1 MRKIYVKLASSL
13 VAVLMAF
20 TMVAGVSY
28 AWLTLSNSPTVNG
41 IQVAIGGGNTIL
53 LAADLTQTVTNEYGN
68 EVVVHYPGPF
78 SETLNLSQYDTYDYL
93 AELAGLT
100 PVSTADGIHWILPAY
115 DENTGALLDLDEF
128 TVDGTLSYA
137 NATEKGAGTYAYV
150 DFWVVS
156 PGAEYK
162 LHVATDTKENE
173 GSFLMELPKAVET
186 EDGFTL
192 GTVDGHVASTARV
205 GFLVNEQVGG
215 TAAMD
220 AYSKSSGYDSRFK
233 SLHGVYQEQGYYE
246 VPGKFTIYEP
256 NATTHPLM
264 DTLEGGYMV
273 TRPLAYD
280 EMTQTIAETDI
291 SDRLTVQESSAW
303 RTMNGELWIE
313 EIFQASLAGRN
324 TAREDE
330 ATAAF
335 YQNYL
340 NGQVTPYVASGKFV
354 TNTGILYDF
363 AYLHD
368 NGGVVEEAMLG
379 ESVYLSGAT
388 EDVFITEL
396 QRNVPQRIRM
406 FIWLEGQ
413 DPDCSNTDAIAAS
426 AFALGLELSGE
437 TK

>member
-41 IQVAIGGGNTIL
+41 IQVAIGGGNTVL

-68 EVVVHYPGPF
+68 KVVVHYPGEF

-93 AELAGLT
+93 SELAGLT
-100 PVSTADGIHWILPAY
+100 PASTTDGIHWILPAY

-128 TVDGTLSYA
+128 TVDGTLAYA
-137 NATEKGAGTYAYV
+137 NITEKDEGTYVYM

-162 LHVATDTKENE
+162 LHVATDTKDSE

-205 GFLVNEQVGG
+205 GFLVNGQVGD
-215 TAAMD
+215 TTAMD

-246 VPGKFTIYEP
+246 TPGKFTIYEP

-273 TRPLAYD
+273 TYPLAYD
-280 EMTQTIAETDI
+280 EMTRTIVEADI
-291 SDRLTVQESSAW
+291 REQLMVQVSSSW
-303 RTMNGELWIE
+303 RVLDGERWID
-313 EIFQASLAGRN
+313 EIFQASLAGRS
-324 TAREDE
+324 TTREDE
-330 ATAAF
+330 ATATF

-340 NGQVTPYVASGKFV
+340 DGQIAPYVASGNFV

-363 AYLHD
+363 AAL
-368 NGGVVEEAMLG
+368 NGGIVETDKMDGA
-379 ESVYLSGAT
+379 VYLSGAT

-413 DPDCSNTDAIAAS
+413 DPDCSNTDAVAAS